1 MRRLFE
7 DDGKARYAFLGPSL
21 LAVGLIA
28 FLPILAVFWLSLHR
42 RMPVFG
48 ISRFVGVN
56 NYAFLFQDPRF
67 VKSLLNTA
75 YITLMAVTLEV
86 ILGLLIA
93 LLIHRSFPGRGV
105 VRAAVLVPWAI
116 PTVVSAK
123 MWEWILNPS
132 FGLLNYLLGS
142 NVNWLGHPAFA
153 IHAVILADVW
163 KTTPFAALL
172 LLAGLQVI
180 PEDLYKAAR
189 VDGAGPV
196 RTFFSITLPLLKP
209 ALLIAFLFRT
219 LDTFRIFD
227 VVYVMTGGGPANTTE
242 TLSLYA
248 YKLYF
253 QTLEFGYGSAVSVVT
268 FLSIM
273 AVSLLYIRLLLGR
286 RSDGA

>member
-7 DDGKARYAFLGPSL
+7 DEGKAGYAFLTPSL
-21 LAVGLIA
+21 LFVGAVA
-28 FLPILAVFWLSLHR
+28 FLPILAVFWLSLLR

-48 ISRFVGVN
+48 ISRFVGLG
-56 NYAFLFQDPRF
+56 NYVFLLQDPRF

-75 YITLMAVTLEV
+75 YITLVAVPLEV
-86 ILGLLIA
+86 LFGLLIA
-93 LLIHRSFPGRGV
+93 LLIHRSFKGRGM
-105 VRAAVLVPWAI
+105 VRAVILIPWAI

-142 NVNWLGHPAFA
+142 NLNWLGHPTFA

-180 PEDLYKAAR
+180 PEDLYKAAK
-189 VDGAGPV
+189 VDGAGPI
-196 RTFFSITLPLLKP
+196 RTFFAITLPLLKP

-248 YKLYF
+248 YKLFF
-253 QTLEFGYGSAVSVVT
+253 QTLEFGYGSAVSVIT
-268 FLSIM
+268 FLWIM
-273 AVSLLYIRLLLGR
+273 AVSLVYIRLLLGR
-286 RSDGA
+286 G